1 MTIDF
6 SKKFKKQF
14 SKLNFSLKKKFNERL
29 RMIMINPYHPTLK
42 NHQLHGDYLG
52 YKSVNITGDVRAI
65 FKQTDDSILLV
76 DIGTH
81 SELYG

>member
-1 MTIDF
+1 
-6 SKKFKKQF
+6 
-14 SKLNFSLKKKFNERL
+14 
-29 RMIMINPYHPTLK
+29 MIMINPYHPTLK